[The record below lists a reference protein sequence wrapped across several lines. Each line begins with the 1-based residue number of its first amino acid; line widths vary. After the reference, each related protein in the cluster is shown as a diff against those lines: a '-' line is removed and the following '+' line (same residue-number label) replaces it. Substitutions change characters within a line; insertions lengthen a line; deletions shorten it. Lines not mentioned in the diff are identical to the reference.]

1 METSDSNKNASPNG
15 MKTVNIGLL
24 IGIALVA
31 MIGLSLFAF
40 WGNTANASSY
50 SSFAT
55 AKTSGENVHVVGSWV
70 MEDRANYDMEQDLFT
85 FYMKD
90 TTDQVSLVK
99 YYDPMPSNFKDAKR
113 VVVEGKYEG
122 NAFVAD
128 NILMKCPSKYNKE
141 ETFETSAQR

>member
-1 METSDSNKNASPNG
+1 

-24 IGIALVA
+24 IGIAAVA
-31 MIGLSLFAF
+31 MVGLSVFAF
-40 WGNTANASSY
+40 LGNAIGATQY

-55 AKTSGENVHVVGSWV
+55 AKATGNDVHVVGSWV
-70 MEDRANYDMEQDLFT
+70 MKDRAINETNAFT

-99 YYDPMPSNFKDAKR
+99 FYNPMPGNFESADR
-113 VVVEGKYEG
+113 IVVEGKYEG
-122 NAFVAD
+122 NEFVAD

-141 ETFETSAQR
+141 ANFETASSN